1 MPWPALLLSS
11 GWEPA
16 SGWHKWEIRG
26 WSWSKARFSFSHLP
40 SYLCQRSQLLSS
52 SPPVQSQL
60 LLTILVTS
68 PSLCVFTSRDG
79 DILISCRLSSGTP
92 FLVSLNLKKNN
103 PLIKVSSVVLVR
115 MAFTFLQTITDKLIV
130 SVWFC
135 ICMKY
140 FLIRLELL
148 KIRDSNS

>member
-1 MPWPALLLSS
+1 M
-11 GWEPA
+11 
-16 SGWHKWEIRG
+16 
-26 WSWSKARFSFSHLP
+26 
-40 SYLCQRSQLLSS
+40 
-52 SPPVQSQL
+52 QSQL

-92 FLVSLNLKKNN
+92 FLVSLKLKKNN

-130 SVWFC
+130 SV
-135 ICMKY
+135 
-140 FLIRLELL
+140 
-148 KIRDSNS
+148 